1 MWLMNNCLDHQTCF
15 SGKNKKKSN
24 KVDWKMEEK
33 SNDKE
38 KQQSIH
44 LVFVVT
50 QRWVSWRGS
59 GGLCYFPFHLLSS
72 LCFSVNIIWIV
83 IWWWRW
89 SRVFGFLIFIL
100 LAEGNF
106 SRKGYVYFWRV
117 DWENVCTFLESTSES
132 VELVEDVQ
140 EDSEI
145 CLFLTLWNRFPL
157 CWLWSETLSDE
168 EDALLSSSFWF
179 FFSFE
184 KKKNE
189 RNGECDLT
197 RATLMWQIVTFFVE
211 IRGCLLVFDDFE
223 FFDSSWSVFLISFPL
238 SWKTMIW
245 MKIWFGWVIFK
256 FWDEH
261 LVMNEVPLA
270 YCCHLMN
277 QMIVMSLFSIFVVCF
292 A

>member
-1 MWLMNNCLDHQTCF
+1 MC
-15 SGKNKKKSN
+15 KKTLKS
-24 KVDWKMEEK
+24 V
-33 SNDKE
+33 
-38 KQQSIH
+38 
-44 LVFVVT
+44 
-50 QRWVSWRGS
+50 
-59 GGLCYFPFHLLSS
+59 
-72 LCFSVNIIWIV
+72 
-83 IWWWRW
+83 
-89 SRVFGFLIFIL
+89 
-100 LAEGNF
+100 
-106 SRKGYVYFWRV
+106 
-117 DWENVCTFLESTSES
+117 
-132 VELVEDVQ
+132 
-140 EDSEI
+140 
-145 CLFLTLWNRFPL
+145 
-157 CWLWSETLSDE
+157 
-168 EDALLSSSFWF
+168 SFWHCEIVF
-179 FFSFE
+179 LSVDFGLRRCLMKKMHCSLHPSDFSSVLK

-277 QMIVMSLFSIFVVCF
+277 QMIVMSLSSIFVVCF